1 MQVER
6 KRIAWIGAGVMG
18 LPMAGHLLDAGHDL
32 LIHTRT
38 KSKAQPLLNRGAAW
52 ADSASIAADGA
63 DLAISMVGYPDD
75 VKATHLGPKGTLSAP
90 HPPGLLIDMS
100 TSRPS

>member
-1 MQVER
+1 MEFER

-18 LPMAGHLLDAGHDL
+18 VPMAGHLLDAGHE
-32 LIHTRT
+32 LIVNTRT
-38 KSKAQPLLNRGAAW
+38 KSKAKSLLERGAAW
-52 ADSASIAADGA
+52 ADSPTLAAADA

-75 VKATHLGPKGTLSAP
+75 VETVHLGATGTLSAG
-90 HPPGLLIDMS
+90 HPPGLIIDMS